1 VWATIVVAALLL
13 LSVILDG
20 VLPSMGNTAASG
32 RAILNHITTYK
43 KADTTLAYE
52 LCAKDTSNM

>member
-1 VWATIVVAALLL
+1 MWATIVVAALLL
-13 LSVILDG
+13 LSVI
-20 VLPSMGNTAASG
+20 PSMGNTAVSG
-32 RAILNHITTYK
+32 RAILNHVTTYN